1 MMLVYRDVYFLTTF
15 VVLKYSRFSVDGDW
29 SVHACEKYAA
39 DMTFGQV
46 QWGVDV
52 GWLSYGLIKISLRLL
67 GI

>member
-1 MMLVYRDVYFLTTF
+1 MQIRQRITETGTAQ
-15 VVLKYSRFSVDGDW
+15 VDDTLGAGVD
-29 SVHACEKYAA
+29 CITKKYAA